1 MSSIIRRQTIERRKK
16 EPKSVHREK
25 IASAA
30 SVLFMER
37 GIAATSMDDI
47 AKAAGYSK
55 ATLYV
60 YFENKEEIVGI
71 LVLDSMKKLPTAQ
84 LEEFLISGVD
94 KGDLRSI
101 VLLQIVESDEVRI
114 SKKKTVLFAIMFL
127 SLVGFVLG
135 ILYLKSVADYKQAV
149 RETTF
154 EDINISDIPDG
165 VYVGEYDVDLIYAK
179 VEVTVQNGEITNI
192 NILEHRHERGKTAE
206 VITDSIV
213 EEQKIDVD
221 AISGATNS
229 STVIKKAVENALKS
243 RKLTTF

>member
-1 MSSIIRRQTIERRKK
+1 MVSICC
-16 EPKSVHREK
+16 
-25 IASAA
+25 
-30 SVLFMER
+30 
-37 GIAATSMDDI
+37 
-47 AKAAGYSK
+47 
-55 ATLYV
+55 
-60 YFENKEEIVGI
+60 
-71 LVLDSMKKLPTAQ
+71 
-84 LEEFLISGVD
+84 
-94 KGDLRSI
+94 I

-114 SKKKTVLFAIMFL
+114 SKKKTVLFVIMFL
-127 SLVGFVLG
+127 LLVGFVLG
-135 ILYLKSVADYKQAV
+135 IRYLKSVTDYRQAV

-165 VYVGEYDVDLIYAK
+165 VYVGEYDVNFIYAK

-213 EEQKIDVD
+213 DEQKIDVD

>member
-1 MSSIIRRQTIERRKK
+1 M
-16 EPKSVHREK
+16 
-25 IASAA
+25 
-30 SVLFMER
+30 
-37 GIAATSMDDI
+37 
-47 AKAAGYSK
+47 
-55 ATLYV
+55 
-60 YFENKEEIVGI
+60 
-71 LVLDSMKKLPTAQ
+71 
-84 LEEFLISGVD
+84 
-94 KGDLRSI
+94 
-101 VLLQIVESDEVRI
+101 RI
-114 SKKKTVLFAIMFL
+114 SKKKTVLFVILFL
-127 SLVGFVLG
+127 LLVGFVLG
-135 ILYLKSVADYKQAV
+135 ILYLKRVADYRQAV

-165 VYVGEYDVDLIYAK
+165 VYVGEYDVDFIYAK

-213 EEQKIDVD
+213 DEQKIDVD

>member
-1 MSSIIRRQTIERRKK
+1 MVSICC
-16 EPKSVHREK
+16 
-25 IASAA
+25 
-30 SVLFMER
+30 
-37 GIAATSMDDI
+37 
-47 AKAAGYSK
+47 
-55 ATLYV
+55 
-60 YFENKEEIVGI
+60 
-71 LVLDSMKKLPTAQ
+71 
-84 LEEFLISGVD
+84 
-94 KGDLRSI
+94 I

-114 SKKKTVLFAIMFL
+114 SKKKTVLFVIMFL
-127 SLVGFVLG
+127 LLVGFVLG
-135 ILYLKSVADYKQAV
+135 ILYLKSVADYRQAV

-165 VYVGEYDVDLIYAK
+165 VYVGEYDVDFIYAK

-213 EEQKIDVD
+213 DEQKIDVD

>member
-1 MSSIIRRQTIERRKK
+1 M
-16 EPKSVHREK
+16 
-25 IASAA
+25 
-30 SVLFMER
+30 
-37 GIAATSMDDI
+37 
-47 AKAAGYSK
+47 
-55 ATLYV
+55 
-60 YFENKEEIVGI
+60 
-71 LVLDSMKKLPTAQ
+71 
-84 LEEFLISGVD
+84 
-94 KGDLRSI
+94 
-101 VLLQIVESDEVRI
+101 RI
-114 SKKKTVLFAIMFL
+114 SKKMVLFIITFL
-127 SLVGFVLG
+127 LLVGFVLG
-135 ILYLKSVADYKQAV
+135 ILYLKSVADYRQAV

-165 VYVGEYDVDLIYAK
+165 VYVGEYDVDFIYAK

-213 EEQKIDVD
+213 DEQKIDVD

>member
-1 MSSIIRRQTIERRKK
+1 M
-16 EPKSVHREK
+16 
-25 IASAA
+25 
-30 SVLFMER
+30 
-37 GIAATSMDDI
+37 
-47 AKAAGYSK
+47 
-55 ATLYV
+55 
-60 YFENKEEIVGI
+60 
-71 LVLDSMKKLPTAQ
+71 
-84 LEEFLISGVD
+84 
-94 KGDLRSI
+94 
-101 VLLQIVESDEVRI
+101 RI
-114 SKKKTVLFAIMFL
+114 SKKKTVLFVIMFL
-127 SLVGFVLG
+127 LLVGFVLG
-135 ILYLKSVADYKQAV
+135 IRYLKSVADYRQAV

-165 VYVGEYDVDLIYAK
+165 VYVGEYDVDFIYAE

-213 EEQKIDVD
+213 DEQKIDVD